1 VRAAAPGLDLGSR
14 VAVVTGAS
22 RGIGRAIALDLARRG
37 AAVVCGSRDLKRARG
52 TAAAIEAAGGRALA
66 VPLDVREEASILRM
80 VETVLETFSG
90 VDFLVNNAGIA
101 VLEDLESAR
110 LEGWNDVLASNLT
123 GPFLCARQLVSHLAR
138 SGRGA
143 IVNVGSTNGMVTMR
157 GLASYCA
164 SKGGLHHLTRQM
176 ALELADRG
184 VRVNCVAPGFIRTDM
199 FETSHGAE
207 RKAWIARLH
216 PLGRVGQPEEVAF
229 AVSFLCS
236 DLASFITGAV
246 LTVDGGL
253 TTQFGLELG
262 P

>member
-1 VRAAAPGLDLGSR
+1 MDLDLGGR

-37 AAVVCGSRDLKRARG
+37 ASVACASRDLDRARE
-52 TAAAIEAAGGRALA
+52 TAAEAHGRAF
-66 VPLDVREEASILRM
+66 VLDVRDEASVARLAEDVVGAFGR
-80 VETVLETFSG
+80 
-90 VDFLVNNAGIA
+90 VDVLVNNAGIA
-101 VLEDLESAR
+101 VGAWD
-110 LEGWNDVLASNLT
+110 DVLTTNLT
-123 GPFLCARQLVSHLAR
+123 GPHLCVRHLLPELER

-143 IVNVGSTNGMVTMR
+143 VVNVGSINGLVTMK
-157 GLASYCA
+157 GLEAYCA
-164 SKGGLHHLTRQM
+164 AKGGLHHFTRQL
-176 ALELADRG
+176 AHELGGRG

-199 FETSHGAE
+199 FETSHTEE
-207 RKAWIARLH
+207 RKEWIARLH
-216 PLGRVGQPEEVAF
+216 ALGRVGSADEVAY

-236 DLASFITGAV
+236 DLASFVTGAV